1 MSKQIEERVVS
12 MKFENSDFKN
22 KTTETVSLL
31 DRLKKALKLD
41 GASKGLE
48 NVSSSAKKIDLSN
61 VGNSADSLKGKFS
74 ALEVVGVTALVN
86 IANSAIETGKQL
98 LSAITIDPII
108 EGFHEYETQMNAV
121 QTILANTSSKGST
134 LEDVN
139 KTLDELNTY
148 ADKTIYNFTEM
159 TRNIGTFTAAGVD
172 LDTSAKA
179 IKGIANL
186 AAMSGSS
193 SQQASSAMYQLS
205 QAIASGRV
213 NLEDWN
219 SVVNAGMGG
228 QVFQDALKRTAKAMG
243 KTVDEA
249 QSFRESLSSRDGN
262 GWLTSD
268 VLLETLKE
276 FTGDMSEAEL
286 RAQGYTESQIQDIMS
301 MAQTAQDAATKVKT
315 FTQLIDTLKEALG
328 SGWTQTWEIL
338 IGDFNEAKEL
348 FTGISNVL
356 GKMINDSAEARNK
369 MLQGWKDLGG
379 RTDLIESFKNVAT
392 GLLDIF
398 KSIGGAFRDIFPPTT
413 SEQLYK
419 ITSSIRS
426 LTENFKM
433 SETTLNNLRSTF
445 KGLFAI
451 IDIGKQLFVGLA
463 KGIGTIIGGCG
474 SLGSS
479 ILTVTGSFGEWL
491 TALDNVIKQSDIINK
506 VIQPLANNIRNLFT
520 NTGLGISSILTKLAE
535 IRNSVVAELNFKP
548 WESFQN
554 CLKNL
559 GEVVSYISK
568 KIDYVEKKISDFMS
582 NIGSKFGGL
591 DISGSVKSVFDGL
604 TKLFVDEGKEVED
617 SGEKMSETFSKTM
630 DNFVGNVGKLSIAAL
645 GYGLTRVLASVSRL
659 LNKEGGLGKVLEEI
673 KDVFSKNM
681 GKVTDTLDGVQKCLQ
696 SYQDR
701 LKADILIKIA
711 AAIGILAASIVSISL
726 IDSNKLGSSLA
737 AIGGLFAQ
745 LLVASKLY
753 SKIGEFKSSAIKSS
767 TVMISMATSIL
778 ILSSAMRKIG
788 DLDITQTLTSLTAIL
803 AMTAMMSKV
812 ASSLSTNGSSFMKGS
827 TGMIAFALAIKV
839 LGSACKDLSG
849 LDFTSMIKGITG
861 LGAVM
866 AEMSLFLNKT
876 NFSSVGIKSAT
887 GIVII
892 ASSLKIMAS
901 ACKDL
906 GDMDW
911 SGILKGVTGIG
922 AILAEVSIFS
932 KYTTNTSGILK
943 ISSSMVIM
951 AGAMNVMYY
960 AMQNIGNMDWSSIS
974 KSVTG
979 IGTVLAEIAIF
990 DKFSGKAQNVL
1001 KTSTSLVVIAGAMNV
1016 MYYAMQNIGS
1026 MDWSSITKG
1035 LVGMGGAL
1043 AEISLFAN
1051 FTGKAENMIKSSIAL
1066 GVMAGAMTTLGNAF
1080 NSFGSMDW
1088 GSIAKGLIGMGG
1100 ALAEVSL
1107 SLNTL
1112 PKNMP
1117 SLAFGLIE
1125 VGTALNII
1133 GEAMKSIGSLSWEGL
1148 IKSLVGTGIALTEIS
1163 IALKMIPNDT
1173 IWTALG
1179 LTAVASALVTLSQ
1192 ALTTLSGLTWEGIA
1206 KGLAGIGG
1214 SLLILGGA
1222 IQLMNGCLGGVAAV
1236 IAVSAAL
1243 NLLVPPILNL
1253 SSISWDGLI
1262 KSLVTLAGTLA
1273 TFGIAAAVLTPVI
1286 PSMTALAGSLT
1297 LLGVAA
1303 LGVGAGIALASEGL
1317 LALSNAFL
1325 QLEGTSAEGAQ
1336 SVTTAI
1342 GAIIEGIANGI
1353 PSIIAKIGEGISAFL
1368 QYIIESIPK
1377 FAEVVTKLIT
1387 SLCDVI
1393 VTCTPKIVDTVL
1405 QTLSKILDALVQWG
1419 PSIVQKGLDIL
1430 LQLLQILSSKMG
1442 DFTNVAVNIC
1452 VAFINGISNKI
1463 GDIVQAGFNFVISFV
1478 NALADAVRNNAGAVA
1493 DAAINLVSA
1502 FIDAVGTMSG
1512 RFFEAGVNAVEGFI
1526 NGLLSL
1532 PGRLWDAGC
1541 EIGRKALAAAKSTLD
1556 EHSPSKEMEQVG
1568 IFADMGLING
1578 LKMYANKVYDSGYN
1592 VGKQALTAV
1601 KDSMKRMN
1609 GLIDDPNYNPTIT
1622 PVLDLTNV
1630 QNGVNEIDNML
1641 NSSKFGTSVNL
1652 ANNASD
1658 LINRNNTKDIEIK
1671 DLRLDTKINKP
1682 NKPAIIQLMLND
1694 ARVLAEAMVKDTD
1707 ELIGNR
1713 TIMYGRRRGLNNV

>member
-12 MKFENSDFKN
+12 MKFENSDFKS

-31 DRLKKALKLD
+31 DKLKKALKLD

-48 NVSSSAKKIDLSN
+48 NVGSSAKKIDLSN
-61 VGNSADSLKGKFS
+61 ASNSADTLKDKFS

-108 EGFHEYETQMNAV
+108 DGFHEYETQMNAV
-121 QTILANTSSKGST
+121 QTILANTSSKGT
-134 LEDVN
+134 TIDDVN
-139 KTLDELNTY
+139 KSLDELNTY

-172 LDTSAKA
+172 LDTSTQA

-193 SQQASSAMYQLS
+193 SQQASTAMYQLS
-205 QAIASGRV
+205 QAIAAGRV

-219 SVVNAGMGG
+219 SVVHAGMGG

-249 QSFRESLSSRDGN
+249 KTFRESLSSKDGN

-268 VLLETLKE
+268 VLLETLRE

-286 RAQGYTESQIQDIMS
+286 RAQGYTESQIQDIMA
-301 MAQTAQDAATKVKT
+301 MAKTAQDAAVEVKT
-315 FTQLIDTLKEALG
+315 FTQLMGTLKESLG
-328 SGWTQTWEIL
+328 SGWAQTWEII

-356 GKMINDSAEARNK
+356 GGMINDSAEARNQ

-379 RTDLIESFKNVAT
+379 RLDLIESFKNVAT
-392 GLLDIF
+392 GLFDIF
-398 KSIGGAFRDIFPPTT
+398 KAIGGAFRDIFPPTT
-413 SEQLYK
+413 SEQLYN

-433 SETTLNNLRSTF
+433 SEPTLNNLRSTF

-463 KGIGTIIGGCG
+463 KGISTIIGGCG

-506 VIQPLANNIRNLFT
+506 IIQPLANNIRNLLT
-520 NTGLGISSILTKLAE
+520 NVGSGMSSILTKLAE
-535 IRNSVVAELNFKP
+535 VRNSIVAELNFKP

-554 CLKNL
+554 CLNNL
-559 GEVVSYISK
+559 GEVFSYIGN
-568 KIDYVEKKISDFMS
+568 KIDYVVKKISEFIS
-582 NIGSKFGGL
+582 NIGSKFSGL
-591 DISGSVKSVFDGL
+591 DISGPIKKVFDGL
-604 TKLFVDEGKEVED
+604 NKLFVDQGKEVED

-630 DNFVGNVGKLSIAAL
+630 DNFVGNIGKISIAAL
-645 GYGLTRVLASVSRL
+645 GYGLTRVLSSVSRL
-659 LNKEGGLGKVLEEI
+659 LNKEGGIGKVLEEI
-673 KDVFSKNM
+673 KDAFSNSM
-681 GKVTDTLDGVQKCLQ
+681 DKVTGTLDGVQKCLQ

-753 SKIGEFKSSAIKSS
+753 SKIGSFKSSALKSS
-767 TVMISMATSIL
+767 TVMMSMATSIL

-788 DLDITQTLTSLTAIL
+788 DLDVTQTITSLSAIL

-812 ASSLSTNGSSFMKGS
+812 ASNMSKNGGTFIKGS
-827 TGMIAFALAIKV
+827 TGMIAFAFAIKV

-849 LDFTSMIKGITG
+849 LDFTSMIKGIAG
-861 LGAVM
+861 LGSVM

-876 NFSSVGIKSAT
+876 NFSSIGIKSAT
-887 GIVII
+887 GIVIL
-892 ASSLKIMAS
+892 ASSLKVMAS
-901 ACKDL
+901 ACKD
-906 GDMDW
+906 
-911 SGILKGVTGIG
+911 
-922 AILAEVSIFS
+922 F
-932 KYTTNTSGILK
+932 
-943 ISSSMVIM
+943 
-951 AGAMNVMYY
+951 
-960 AMQNIGNMDWSSIS
+960 GNMDWSSIL
-974 KSVTG
+974 KGVTG
-979 IGTVLAEIAIF
+979 AGAVLAEISIF
-990 DKFSGKAQNVL
+990 NKYTTNASGIL
-1001 KTSTSLVVIAGAMNV
+1001 KISTSMVIIAGAMNV
-1016 MYYAMQNIGS
+1016 MYYAMQNIGG
-1026 MDWSSITKG
+1026 MDWSSISKSIAGIGAVLAEVAIFDKYSGNAQNVLKTSTSLVIIAGAMNVMYYAMQKIGTMDWSSIAKG
-1035 LVGMGGAL
+1035 LTGMGGAL
-1043 AEISLFAN
+1043 AEISLFSN
-1051 FTGKAENMIKSSIAL
+1051 FTGNAQNIIKSSIAL
-1066 GVMAGAMTTLGNAF
+1066 GIMSGAMMTLGDAF
-1080 NSFGSMDW
+1080 KSFGSMDL
-1088 GSIAKGLIGMGG
+1088 GSIGKGLLGMGG
-1100 ALAEVSL
+1100 ALAEISI

-1117 SLAFGLIE
+1117 TIAFGLIE

-1133 GEAMKSIGSLSWEGL
+1133 ASAMNSMSSISWEG
-1148 IKSLVGTGIALTEIS
+1148 IAKSLIATGVALTEIS

-1179 LTAVASALVTLSQ
+1179 LTGVASALVTLSQ
-1192 ALTTLSGLTWEGIA
+1192 ALTSLSGLSWEGIA
-1206 KGLAGIGG
+1206 KGLVAIGG
-1214 SLLILGGA
+1214 SLFVLGQA
-1222 IQLMNGCLGGVAAV
+1222 IQLMSGCMGGVAAV

-1253 SSISWDGLI
+1253 STISWDGLI
-1262 KSLVTLAGTLA
+1262 KSLLALAGTLA
-1273 TFGIAAAVLTPVI
+1273 TFGIAATVLTPVI
-1286 PSMTALAGSLT
+1286 PSMAALAGSLT
-1297 LLGVAA
+1297 LLGVAT
-1303 LGVGAGIALASEGL
+1303 LGLGAGIALAAEGL
-1317 LALSNAFL
+1317 LTLSNAFL
-1325 QLEGTSAEGAQ
+1325 QLEGTSAEGAE

-1342 GAIIEGIANGI
+1342 EAIMQGIANGI
-1353 PSIIAKIGEGISAFL
+1353 PLIIEKIGEGITAFL
-1368 QYIIESIPK
+1368 QYIVEAIPQ
-1377 FAEVVTKLIT
+1377 FAEVVTTLIT

-1393 VTCTPKIVDTVL
+1393 VNCTPKMVSTVL
-1405 QTLSKILDALVQWG
+1405 QTLDQILNAVVQWG

-1430 LQLLQILSSKMG
+1430 LQLLQTLASKMG
-1442 DFTNVAVNIC
+1442 DFTNVAVEIC
-1452 VAFINGISNKI
+1452 VAFINGIANKMN
-1463 GDIVQAGFNFVISFV
+1463 DIVQAGFNLIISFV
-1478 NALADAVRNNAGAVA
+1478 NALADAVRSNSGAVA
-1493 DAAINLVSA
+1493 DAAINLINA
-1502 FIDAVGTMSG
+1502 FIDAVGTMTS
-1512 RFFEAGVNAVEGFI
+1512 RFFEAGANAVEGFI
-1526 NGLLSL
+1526 DGLLSM

-1541 EIGRKALAAAKSTLD
+1541 SLGRKALDAAKASLD
-1556 EHSPSKEMEQVG
+1556 INSPSKEMEQVG

-1578 LKMYANKVYDSGYN
+1578 LKMYSNKVYNSGYN
-1592 VGKQALTAV
+1592 VGKQALSAV
-1601 KDSMKRMN
+1601 KDSMKQMN
-1609 GLIDDPNYNPTIT
+1609 GLIDDTNYNPTIT
-1622 PVLDLTNV
+1622 PVLDLTNI
-1630 QNGVNEIDNML
+1630 QNGANEIDNML
-1641 NSSKFGTSVNL
+1641 NSSQFGTSVNL

-1658 LINRNNTKDIEIK
+1658 LINRNNVPDVEIK
-1671 DLRLDTKINKP
+1671 DLKLDTKIDKP
-1682 NKPAIIQLMLND
+1682 NKPAVIQLMLSNG
-1694 ARVLAEAMVKDTD
+1694 RSIAEYIVDDLD
-1707 ELIGNR
+1707 ELLGGNNKLYER
-1713 TIMYGRRRGLNNV
+1713 SVGVR

>member
-12 MKFENSDFKN
+12 MKFENSDFKS

-31 DRLKKALKLD
+31 DKLKKALKLD

-48 NVSSSAKKIDLSN
+48 NVGSSAKKIDLSN
-61 VGNSADSLKGKFS
+61 ASNSADTLKDKFS

-108 EGFHEYETQMNAV
+108 DGFHEYETQMNAV
-121 QTILANTSSKGST
+121 QTILANTSSKGT
-134 LEDVN
+134 TIDDVN
-139 KTLDELNTY
+139 KSLDELNTY

-172 LDTSAKA
+172 LDTSTQA

-193 SQQASSAMYQLS
+193 SQQASTAMYQLS

-219 SVVNAGMGG
+219 SVVHAGMGG

-249 QSFRESLSSRDGN
+249 QTFRESLSSKDGN

-268 VLLETLKE
+268 VLLETLRE

-286 RAQGYTESQIQDIMS
+286 RAQGYTESQIQDIMA
-301 MAQTAQDAATKVKT
+301 MAKTAQDAAVEVKT
-315 FTQLIDTLKEALG
+315 FTQLMGTLKEALG
-328 SGWTQTWEIL
+328 SGWAQTWKII

-356 GKMINDSAEARNK
+356 GGMINDSAEARNQ

-379 RTDLIESFKNVAT
+379 RIDLIESFKNVAT
-392 GLLDIF
+392 GLFDIF
-398 KSIGGAFRDIFPPTT
+398 KAIGGAFRDIFPPTT
-413 SEQLYK
+413 SEQLYN

-433 SETTLNNLRSTF
+433 SEPTLNNLRSTF

-463 KGIGTIIGGCG
+463 KGISTVIGGSS
-474 SLGSS
+474 SLASS

-506 VIQPLANNIRNLFT
+506 IIQPLANNIRNLLT
-520 NTGLGISSILTKLAE
+520 NVGSGMSSILTKLAE
-535 IRNSVVAELNFKP
+535 VRNSIVAELNFKP

-554 CLKNL
+554 CLNNL
-559 GEVVSYISK
+559 GEVFSYIGN
-568 KIDYVEKKISDFMS
+568 KIDYVVKKISEFIS
-582 NIGSKFGGL
+582 NIGSKFSGL
-591 DISGSVKSVFDGL
+591 DISGPIKKVFDGL
-604 TKLFVDEGKEVED
+604 NKLFVDQGKEVED

-630 DNFVGNVGKLSIAAL
+630 DNFVGNIGKISIAAL
-645 GYGLTRVLASVSRL
+645 GYGLTRVLSSVSRL
-659 LNKEGGLGKVLEEI
+659 LNKEGGIGKVLEEI
-673 KDVFSKNM
+673 KDAFSNSM
-681 GKVTDTLDGVQKCLQ
+681 DKVTGTLDGVQKCLQ

-753 SKIGEFKSSAIKSS
+753 SKIGSFKSSALKSS
-767 TVMISMATSIL
+767 TVMMSMATSIL

-788 DLDITQTLTSLTAIL
+788 DLDVTQTITSLSAIL

-812 ASSLSTNGSSFMKGS
+812 ASNMSKNGGSFIKGS
-827 TGMIAFALAIKV
+827 TGMIAFAFAIKV

-849 LDFTSMIKGITG
+849 LDFTSMIKGIAG
-861 LGAVM
+861 LGVVM

-876 NFSSVGIKSAT
+876 NFSSIGIKSAT
-887 GIVII
+887 GIVIL
-892 ASSLKIMAS
+892 ASSLKVMAS
-901 ACKDL
+901 ACKDF
-906 GDMDW
+906 GNMDW
-911 SGILKGVTGIG
+911 TSILKGVTGAG
-922 AILAEVSIFS
+922 AVLAEISIFN
-932 KYTTNTSGILK
+932 KYTTNASGILK
-943 ISSSMVIM
+943 ISTSMVII

-960 AMQNIGNMDWSSIS
+960 AMQNIGNMDWSSIA
-974 KSVTG
+974 KSVAG
-979 IGTVLAEIAIF
+979 IGAVLAEVAIF
-990 DKFSGKAQNVL
+990 DKYSGNAQNVL
-1001 KTSTSLVVIAGAMNV
+1001 KTSTSLVIIAGAMNV
-1016 MYYAMQNIGS
+1016 MYYAMQKIGT
-1026 MDWSSITKG
+1026 MDWSSIAKG
-1035 LVGMGGAL
+1035 LTGMGGAL
-1043 AEISLFAN
+1043 AEISLFSN
-1051 FTGKAENMIKSSIAL
+1051 FTGNAQNIIKSSIAL
-1066 GVMAGAMTTLGNAF
+1066 GIMSGTMMTLGDAF
-1080 NSFGSMDW
+1080 KSFGSMDL
-1088 GSIAKGLIGMGG
+1088 GSIGKGLLGMGG
-1100 ALAEVSL
+1100 ALAEISI

-1117 SLAFGLIE
+1117 TIAFGLIE

-1133 GEAMKSIGSLSWEGL
+1133 AEAMKSMSSISWEG
-1148 IKSLVGTGIALTEIS
+1148 IAKSLIATGVALTEIS

-1179 LTAVASALVTLSQ
+1179 LTGVASALVTLSQ
-1192 ALTTLSGLTWEGIA
+1192 ALTSLSGLSWEGIA
-1206 KGLAGIGG
+1206 KGLVAIGG
-1214 SLLILGGA
+1214 SLFVLGQA
-1222 IQLMNGCLGGVAAV
+1222 IQLMSGCMGGVAAV
-1236 IAVSAAL
+1236 IATAAAL

-1253 SSISWDGLI
+1253 STISWDGLI
-1262 KSLVTLAGTLA
+1262 KSLLALAGTLA
-1273 TFGIAAAVLTPVI
+1273 TFGIAATVLTPVI
-1286 PSMTALAGSLT
+1286 PSMAALAGSLT
-1297 LLGVAA
+1297 LLGVAT
-1303 LGVGAGIALASEGL
+1303 LGLGAGIALAAEGL
-1317 LALSNAFL
+1317 LTLSNAFL
-1325 QLEGTSAEGAQ
+1325 QLEGTSAEGAE

-1342 GAIIEGIANGI
+1342 EAIMQGIANGI
-1353 PSIIAKIGEGISAFL
+1353 PLIIEKIGEGITAFL
-1368 QYIIESIPK
+1368 QYIIEAIPK
-1377 FAEVVTKLIT
+1377 FAEVVTTLIT

-1393 VTCTPKIVDTVL
+1393 VNCTPKMVSTVL
-1405 QTLSKILDALVQWG
+1405 QTLDQILNAVVQWG

-1430 LQLLQILSSKMG
+1430 LQLLQTLASKMG
-1442 DFTNVAVNIC
+1442 DFTNVAVDIC
-1452 VAFINGISNKI
+1452 VAFINGIANKMN
-1463 GDIVQAGFNFVISFV
+1463 DIVQAGFNLIISFV
-1478 NALADAVRNNAGAVA
+1478 NALADAVRSNSGAVA
-1493 DAAINLVSA
+1493 DAAINLINA
-1502 FIDAVGTMSG
+1502 FIDAVGTMTS
-1512 RFFEAGVNAVEGFI
+1512 RFFEAGANAVEGFI
-1526 NGLLSL
+1526 DGLLSM

-1541 EIGRKALAAAKSTLD
+1541 SLGRKALDAAKASLD
-1556 EHSPSKEMEQVG
+1556 INSPSKEMEQVG

-1578 LKMYANKVYDSGYN
+1578 LKMYSNKVYNSGYN
-1592 VGKQALTAV
+1592 VGKQALSAV
-1601 KDSMKRMN
+1601 KDSMKQMN
-1609 GLIDDPNYNPTIT
+1609 GLIDDTNYNPTIT
-1622 PVLDLTNV
+1622 PVLDLTNI
-1630 QNGVNEIDNML
+1630 QNGANEIDNML
-1641 NSSKFGTSVNL
+1641 NSSQFGTSVNL

-1658 LINRNNTKDIEIK
+1658 LINRNNVHDVEIK
-1671 DLRLDTKINKP
+1671 DLKLDTKIDKP
-1682 NKPAIIQLMLND
+1682 NKPAVIQLMLSNG
-1694 ARVLAEAMVKDTD
+1694 RSIAEYIVDDLD
-1707 ELIGNR
+1707 ELLGGNNKLYER
-1713 TIMYGRRRGLNNV
+1713 SVGVR

>member
-12 MKFENSDFKN
+12 MKFENSDFKS

-31 DRLKKALKLD
+31 DKLKKALKLD

-48 NVSSSAKKIDLSN
+48 NVGSSAKKIDLSN
-61 VGNSADSLKGKFS
+61 ASNSADTLKDKFS

-108 EGFHEYETQMNAV
+108 DGFHEYETQMNAV
-121 QTILANTSSKGST
+121 QTILANTSSKGTT
-134 LEDVN
+134 LDDVN
-139 KTLDELNTY
+139 KSLDELNTY

-172 LDTSAKA
+172 LDTSTQA

-205 QAIASGRV
+205 QAIAAGRV

-219 SVVNAGMGG
+219 SVVHAGMGG

-249 QSFRESLSSRDGN
+249 QTFRESLSSKDGN

-268 VLLETLKE
+268 VLLETLRE

-286 RAQGYTESQIQDIMS
+286 RAQGYTESQIQDIMA
-301 MAQTAQDAATKVKT
+301 MAKTAQDAAVEVKT
-315 FTQLIDTLKEALG
+315 FTQLMGTLKESLG
-328 SGWTQTWEIL
+328 SGWAQTWEII

-356 GKMINDSAEARNK
+356 GGMINDSAEARNQ

-379 RTDLIESFKNVAT
+379 RIDLIESFKNVAT
-392 GLLDIF
+392 GLFDIF
-398 KSIGGAFRDIFPPTT
+398 KAIGGAFRDIFPPTT
-413 SEQLYK
+413 SEQLYN

-433 SETTLNNLRSTF
+433 SEPTLNNLRSTF

-463 KGIGTIIGGCG
+463 KGISTVIGGSS
-474 SLGSS
+474 SLASS

-506 VIQPLANNIRNLFT
+506 IIQPLANNIRNLLT
-520 NTGLGISSILTKLAE
+520 NVGSGMSSILTKLAE
-535 IRNSVVAELNFKP
+535 VRNSIVAELNFKP

-554 CLKNL
+554 CLNNL
-559 GEVVSYISK
+559 GEVFSYIGN
-568 KIDYVEKKISDFMS
+568 KIDYVVKKISEFIS
-582 NIGSKFGGL
+582 NIGSKFSGL
-591 DISGSVKSVFDGL
+591 DISGPIKKVFDGL
-604 TKLFVDEGKEVED
+604 NKLFVDQGKEVED

-630 DNFVGNVGKLSIAAL
+630 DNFVGNIGKISIAAL
-645 GYGLTRVLASVSRL
+645 GYGLTRVLSSVSRL
-659 LNKEGGLGKVLEEI
+659 LNKEGGIGKVLEEI
-673 KDVFSKNM
+673 KDAFSNSM
-681 GKVTDTLDGVQKCLQ
+681 DKVTGTLDGVQKCLQ

-753 SKIGEFKSSAIKSS
+753 SKIGSFKSSALKSS
-767 TVMISMATSIL
+767 TVMMSMATSIL

-788 DLDITQTLTSLTAIL
+788 DLDVTQTITSLTAIL

-812 ASSLSTNGSSFMKGS
+812 ASNMSKNGGTFIKGS
-827 TGMIAFALAIKV
+827 TGMIAFAFAIKV

-849 LDFTSMIKGITG
+849 LDFTSMIKGIAG
-861 LGAVM
+861 LGSVM

-876 NFSSVGIKSAT
+876 NFSSIGIKSAT
-887 GIVII
+887 GIVIL
-892 ASSLKIMAS
+892 ASSLKVMAS
-901 ACKDL
+901 ACKDF
-906 GDMDW
+906 GNMDW
-911 SGILKGVTGIG
+911 SSILKGVTGAG
-922 AILAEVSIFS
+922 AVLAEISIFN
-932 KYTTNTSGILK
+932 KYTTNASGILK
-943 ISSSMVIM
+943 ISTSMVII

-974 KSVTG
+974 KSISG
-979 IGTVLAEIAIF
+979 IGAVLAEVAIF
-990 DKFSGKAQNVL
+990 DKYAGNAQNVL
-1001 KTSTSLVVIAGAMNV
+1001 KTSTSLVIIAGAMNV
-1016 MYYAMQNIGS
+1016 MYHAMQNIGTMDWNSIAKGLTGIGGALAEISLFSNFTGNAQNIIKSSIALGIMSGAMMTLGDAFNSFGS
-1026 MDWSSITKG
+1026 MDLESIGKG
-1035 LVGMGGAL
+1035 LLGMGGAL
-1043 AEISLFAN
+1043 AEIS
-1051 FTGKAENMIKSSIAL
+1051 I
-1066 GVMAGAMTTLGNAF
+1066 
-1080 NSFGSMDW
+1080 
-1088 GSIAKGLIGMGG
+1088 
-1100 ALAEVSL
+1100 

-1117 SLAFGLIE
+1117 TLAFGLIE

-1133 GEAMKSIGSLSWEGL
+1133 AGAMNSMSSISWEG
-1148 IKSLVGTGIALTEIS
+1148 IAKSLIATGVALTEIS
-1163 IALKMIPNDT
+1163 VALTMIPNDT

-1179 LTAVASALVTLSQ
+1179 LTGVASALVTLSQ
-1192 ALTTLSGLTWEGIA
+1192 ALTSLSGLSWEGIA
-1206 KGLAGIGG
+1206 KGLVAIGG
-1214 SLLILGGA
+1214 SLFVLGQA
-1222 IQLMNGCLGGVAAV
+1222 IQLMSGCMGGVAAV
-1236 IAVSAAL
+1236 IATAAAL

-1253 SSISWDGLI
+1253 STISWDGLI
-1262 KSLVTLAGTLA
+1262 KSLLALAGTLA
-1273 TFGIAAAVLTPVI
+1273 TFGIAATVLTPVI
-1286 PSMTALAGSLT
+1286 PSMAALAGSLT
-1297 LLGVAA
+1297 LLGVAT
-1303 LGVGAGIALASEGL
+1303 LGLGAGIALAAEGL
-1317 LALSNAFL
+1317 LTLSNAFL
-1325 QLEGTSAEGAQ
+1325 QLEGTSAEGAE

-1342 GAIIEGIANGI
+1342 EAIMEGIANGI
-1353 PSIIAKIGEGISAFL
+1353 PLIIEKIGEGITAFL
-1368 QYIIESIPK
+1368 QYIVEAIPQ
-1377 FAEVVTKLIT
+1377 FAEVVTTLIT

-1393 VTCTPKIVDTVL
+1393 VNCTPKMVSTVL
-1405 QTLSKILDALVQWG
+1405 QTLDQILNAVVQWG

-1430 LQLLQILSSKMG
+1430 LQLLQTLASKMG
-1442 DFTNVAVNIC
+1442 DFTNVAVDIC
-1452 VAFINGISNKI
+1452 VAFINGIANKMN
-1463 GDIVQAGFNFVISFV
+1463 DIVQAGFNLIISFV
-1478 NALADAVRNNAGAVA
+1478 NALADAVRSNSGAVA
-1493 DAAINLVSA
+1493 DAAINLINA
-1502 FIDAVGTMSG
+1502 FIDAVGTMTS
-1512 RFFEAGVNAVEGFI
+1512 RFFEAGANAVEGFI
-1526 NGLLSL
+1526 DGLLSM

-1541 EIGRKALAAAKSTLD
+1541 SLGRKALDAAKASLD
-1556 EHSPSKEMEQVG
+1556 INSPSKEMEQVG

-1578 LKMYANKVYDSGYN
+1578 LKMYSNKVYNSGYN
-1592 VGKQALTAV
+1592 VGKQALSAV
-1601 KDSMKRMN
+1601 KDSMKQMN
-1609 GLIDDPNYNPTIT
+1609 GLIDDTNYNPTIT
-1622 PVLDLTNV
+1622 PVLDLTNI
-1630 QNGVNEIDNML
+1630 QNGANEINNML
-1641 NSSKFGTSVNL
+1641 NSSQFGTSVNL

-1658 LINRNNTKDIEIK
+1658 LINRNNVPDVEIK
-1671 DLRLDTKINKP
+1671 DLKLDTKIDKP
-1682 NKPAIIQLMLND
+1682 NKPAVIQLMLSNG
-1694 ARVLAEAMVKDTD
+1694 RSIAEYIVDDLD
-1707 ELIGNR
+1707 ELLGGNNKLYER
-1713 TIMYGRRRGLNNV
+1713 SVGVR

>member
-12 MKFENSDFKN
+12 MKFENNDFKS

-31 DRLKKALKLD
+31 DKLKNALKLD

-48 NVSSSAKKIDLSN
+48 NVGSSAKKIDFSN
-61 VGNSADSLKGKFS
+61 ASNSADTLKDKFS

-98 LSAITIDPII
+98 LSSITLDPII
-108 EGFHEYETQMNAV
+108 DGFHEYETQMNAV
-121 QTILANTSSKGST
+121 QTILANTSSKGTT

-139 KTLDELNTY
+139 KSLDELNTY

-172 LDTSAKA
+172 LDTSAQA

-205 QAIASGRV
+205 QAIAAGRV

-286 RAQGYTESQIQDIMS
+286 RAQGYTESQIQDIMA
-301 MAQTAQDAATKVKT
+301 MAKTAQDAATEVKT
-315 FTQLIDTLKEALG
+315 FTQLMSTLKEALG
-328 SGWTQTWEIL
+328 SGWAQTWEII

-348 FTGISNVL
+348 FTGISDVI
-356 GKMINDSAEARNK
+356 GGMINDSAEARNQ

-379 RTDLIESFKNVAT
+379 RIDLIESFKNVAT
-392 GLLDIF
+392 GLFDVF
-398 KSIGGAFRDIFPPTT
+398 KAIGGAFRDIFPPTT
-413 SEQLYK
+413 SEQLYN

-463 KGIGTIIGGCG
+463 KGISTVIGGSS
-474 SLGSS
+474 SLASS

-506 VIQPLANNIRNLFT
+506 IIQPLANNIRNLLT
-520 NTGLGISSILTKLAE
+520 NVGSGMSSILTKLAE
-535 IRNSVVAELNFKP
+535 VRNSIVAELNFKP

-554 CLKNL
+554 CLNNL
-559 GEVVSYISK
+559 GEVFSYIGN
-568 KIDYVEKKISDFMS
+568 KIDYVVKKVSEFIS
-582 NIGSKFGGL
+582 NIGSKFSGL
-591 DISGSVKSVFDGL
+591 DISGPIKSVFDGL
-604 TKLFVDEGKEVED
+604 NKLFVDQGKEVED

-630 DNFVGNVGKLSIAAL
+630 DNFVNNIGKISLAAL
-645 GYGLTRVLASVSRL
+645 GYGLTKVLTSVSRL
-659 LNKEGGLGKVLEEI
+659 LNKEGGIGKVLEEI
-673 KDVFSKNM
+673 KDAFSNSM
-681 GKVTDTLDGVQKCLQ
+681 DKVTGTLDGVQKCLQ

-753 SKIGEFKSSAIKSS
+753 SKIGSFKSSALKSS
-767 TVMISMATSIL
+767 AVMMSMATSIL

-788 DLDITQTLTSLTAIL
+788 DLDVTQTITSLSAVL

-812 ASSLSTNGSSFMKGS
+812 ASNMSKNGGSFIKGS
-827 TGMIAFALAIKV
+827 TGMIAFAFAIKI

-849 LDFTSMIKGITG
+849 LDFTSMIKGIAG
-861 LGAVM
+861 LGSVM
-866 AEMSLFLNKT
+866 VEMSLFLNKT
-876 NFSSVGIKSAT
+876 NFSSIGIKSAT
-887 GIVII
+887 GIVIL

-901 ACKDL
+901 ACKDF
-906 GDMDW
+906 GNMDW
-911 SGILKGVTGIG
+911 SSILKGVTGAG
-922 AILAEVSIFS
+922 AILAEVSIFN
-932 KYTTNTSGILK
+932 KYTTNASGILK
-943 ISSSMVIM
+943 ISTSMVII
-951 AGAMNVMYY
+951 AGAMNVMYH
-960 AMQNIGNMDWSSIS
+960 AMQNIGGMDWSSIA
-974 KSVTG
+974 KSITG
-979 IGTVLAEIAIF
+979 IGSVLAEVAIF
-990 DKFSGKAQNVL
+990 DKYSGNAQNVL
-1001 KTSTSLVVIAGAMNV
+1001 KTSTSLVIIAGAMNV
-1016 MYYAMQNIGS
+1016 MYHAMQNIGT
-1026 MDWSSITKG
+1026 MDWSSIAKSITGMGGVLAEISLFSNFTGNAQNIIKTSVALGIMSGAMITLGDAFNSFGSMDLASIGKG
-1035 LVGMGGAL
+1035 LLGMGGAL
-1043 AEISLFAN
+1043 AEIS
-1051 FTGKAENMIKSSIAL
+1051 I
-1066 GVMAGAMTTLGNAF
+1066 
-1080 NSFGSMDW
+1080 
-1088 GSIAKGLIGMGG
+1088 
-1100 ALAEVSL
+1100 

-1117 SLAFGLIE
+1117 TLAFGLIE

-1133 GEAMKSIGSLSWEGL
+1133 AQAMNSMGSISWEG
-1148 IKSLVGTGIALTEIS
+1148 IAKSLIATGVALTEIS
-1163 IALKMIPNDT
+1163 VALRMIPNDT

-1179 LTAVASALVTLSQ
+1179 LTGVASALVTLSQ
-1192 ALTTLSGLTWEGIA
+1192 ALTSLSGLSWEGIA
-1206 KGLAGIGG
+1206 KGLTALGG
-1214 SLLILGGA
+1214 SLFILGQA
-1222 IQLMNGCLGGVAAV
+1222 IQLMSGCMGGVAAV

-1253 SSISWDGLI
+1253 STISWDGLI
-1262 KSLVTLAGTLA
+1262 KSLLALAGTLA
-1273 TFGIAAAVLTPVI
+1273 TFGIAATVLTPVI
-1286 PSMTALAGSLT
+1286 PSMAALAGSLT
-1297 LLGVAA
+1297 LLGVATVG
-1303 LGVGAGIALASEGL
+1303 LGAGIALAGEGL
-1317 LALSNAFL
+1317 LALSDAFL
-1325 QLEGTSAEGAQ
+1325 QLEGTSAEGAE

-1342 GAIIEGIANGI
+1342 EAIMQGIANGI
-1353 PSIIAKIGEGISAFL
+1353 PLIIEKIGEGITAFL
-1368 QYIIESIPK
+1368 QYIVEAIPQ
-1377 FAEVVTKLIT
+1377 FAEVVTTLIT

-1393 VTCTPKIVDTVL
+1393 VNCTPKMVSTVL
-1405 QTLSKILDALVQWG
+1405 QTLDQILNAVVQWG

-1430 LQLLQILSSKMG
+1430 LQLLQTLASKMG
-1442 DFTNVAVNIC
+1442 DFTNVAVEIC
-1452 VAFINGISNKI
+1452 VAFINGIANKMN
-1463 GDIVQAGFNFVISFV
+1463 DIVQAGFNLIISFV
-1478 NALADAVRNNAGAVA
+1478 NALADAVRNNSGAVA
-1493 DAAINLVSA
+1493 DAAINLINA
-1502 FIDAVGTMSG
+1502 FIEAVGTMTS
-1512 RFFEAGVNAVEGFI
+1512 RFFEAGANAVEGFI
-1526 NGLLSL
+1526 DGLLSM
-1532 PGRLWDAGC
+1532 PGKLWDAGC
-1541 EIGRKALAAAKSTLD
+1541 SLGRKALDAAKASLD
-1556 EHSPSKEMEQVG
+1556 INSPSKEMEQVG

-1578 LKMYANKVYDSGYN
+1578 LKMYSNKVYNSGYN
-1592 VGKQALTAV
+1592 VGKQALSAV
-1601 KDSMKRMN
+1601 KDSMKQMN
-1609 GLIDDPNYNPTIT
+1609 GLIYDPNYNPTIT
-1622 PVLDLTNV
+1622 PVLDLTNI
-1630 QNGVNEIDNML
+1630 QNGANEIDNML
-1641 NSSKFGTSVNL
+1641 NSSQFGTSVNL

-1658 LINRNNTKDIEIK
+1658 LINRNNVHDVEIK
-1671 DLRLDTKINKP
+1671 DLKLETKIDKP
-1682 NKPAIIQLMLND
+1682 NKPAVIQLMLSNG
-1694 ARVLAEAMVKDTD
+1694 RSIAEYIVDDLD
-1707 ELIGNR
+1707 ELLGGNNKLYER
-1713 TIMYGRRRGLNNV
+1713 SVGVR

>member
-22 KTTETVSLL
+22 KTSETVSLL

-41 GASKGLE
+41 GASKGLQ

-61 VGNSADSLKGKFS
+61 VANSADSLKGKFS

-139 KTLDELNTY
+139 KALDDLNTY

-172 LDTSAKA
+172 LNTSAQA

-193 SQQASSAMYQLS
+193 SQQASAAMYQLS

-213 NLEDWN
+213 NLQDWN

-243 KTVDEA
+243 KNIDEA
-249 QSFRESLSSRDGN
+249 KSFRESISDQGGT

-301 MAQTAQDAATKVKT
+301 MAKTAQDAATKVKT

-338 IGDFNEAKEL
+338 IGDFEEAKEL
-348 FTGISNVL
+348 FTGISDVL
-356 GKMINDSAEARNK
+356 GGMVNDSATARNE

-379 RTDLIESFKNVAT
+379 RTDIIESLKNVAT
-392 GLLDIF
+392 GLFDIL
-398 KSIGGAFRDIFPPTT
+398 KAIGGAFRDVFPPTT
-413 SEQLYK
+413 SEQLYN
-419 ITSSIRS
+419 ITSSIRK

-463 KGIGTIIGGCG
+463 KGIGTVIGGCG

-479 ILTVTGSFGEWL
+479 ILTITGSFGEWL

-506 VIQPLANNIRNLFT
+506 IIQPLANNIRNLFT
-520 NTGLGISSILTKLAE
+520 NTGFGMSSILTKLAE
-535 IRNSVVAELNFKP
+535 VRNSVVAELNFKP

-559 GEVVSYISK
+559 GEVFTYIGN

-582 NIGSKFGGL
+582 NIGSKFSGI
-591 DISGSVKSVFDGL
+591 DISGPIKSVFDGL
-604 TKLFVDEGKEVED
+604 NKLFVDEGTEVKD

-630 DNFVGNVGKLSIAAL
+630 DNFVSNVGKMSIAAL
-645 GYGLTRVLASVSRL
+645 GYGLTRVLSSVSRL
-659 LNKEGGLGKVLEEI
+659 INKEGGITKVLQEI
-673 KDVFSKNM
+673 KGVFSKNV
-681 GKVTDTLDGVQKCLQ
+681 GKITSTLDSVQKCLQ

-711 AAIGILAASIVSISL
+711 TAIGILAASIVSISL
-726 IDSNKLGSSLA
+726 IDSDKLGSSLA

-753 SKIGEFKSSAIKSS
+753 SKIGSFQSSAIKSS

-778 ILSSAMRKIG
+778 ILSSAMKKIG
-788 DLDITQTLTSLTAIL
+788 DLDITQTITSLTAIL
-803 AMTAMMSKV
+803 AMMGMMSKV
-812 ASSLSTNGSSFMKGS
+812 ASSLSKNGGSFMKGS

-849 LDFTSMIKGITG
+849 LDFTSMIKGLGG
-861 LGAVM
+861 LGVVM

-892 ASSLKIMAS
+892 ASSLKVMAS
-901 ACKDL
+901 ACKDF
-906 GDMDW
+906 GNMDW
-911 SGILKGVTGIG
+911 TSILKGVSGIG
-922 AILAEVSIFS
+922 AVLAEISIFN
-932 KYTTNTSGILK
+932 KYTTNASGILK
-943 ISSSMVIM
+943 ISSSMVII
-951 AGAMNVMYY
+951 ASAMNVMYY
-960 AMQNIGNMDWSSIS
+960 AMQNIGNMDWSSIA

-979 IGTVLAEIAIF
+979 IGGVLAEVSIF
-990 DKFSGKAQNVL
+990 DKYSGKAQNVL
-1001 KTSTSLVVIAGAMNV
+1001 KTSTSLVIIAGAMNV
-1016 MYYAMQNIGS
+1016 MYYAMQNIGN
-1026 MDWSSITKG
+1026 MEWSSITKG
-1035 LVGMGGAL
+1035 LAGMGGAL
-1043 AEISLFAN
+1043 AEISLFSN
-1051 FTGKAENMIKSSIAL
+1051 FTGKAENIIKSSVAL
-1066 GVMAGAMTTLGNAF
+1066 GIMSGAMTTLGNAF
-1080 NSFGSMDW
+1080 NSFGSMDLA
-1088 GSIAKGLIGMGG
+1088 SIGRGLLGMGG
-1100 ALAEVSL
+1100 SLAEISI

-1117 SLAFGLIE
+1117 TLAFGLIE

-1133 GEAMKSIGSLSWEGL
+1133 GEAMKSMSSISWEGL
-1148 IKSLVGTGIALTEIS
+1148 TKSLFATGIALTEIS
-1163 IALKMIPNDT
+1163 IALNMIPNDT

-1179 LTAVASALVTLSQ
+1179 LTGVATALVTLSK
-1192 ALTTLSGLTWEGIA
+1192 ALTSLSGLTWEGIA

-1214 SLLILGGA
+1214 SLFILGQA
-1222 IQLMNGCLGGVAAV
+1222 IQLMNGCLSGVAAV

-1253 SSISWDGLI
+1253 STISWEGLI

-1297 LLGVAA
+1297 LLGAA
-1303 LGVGAGIALASEGL
+1303 AIGVGAGIALASEGL

-1325 QLEGTSAEGAQ
+1325 QLEGTSEEGAK

-1342 GAIIEGIANGI
+1342 GAIMEGIANGI
-1353 PSIIAKIGEGISAFL
+1353 PLIIAKIGEGITAFL
-1368 QYIIESIPK
+1368 QYIIDSVPK
-1377 FAEVVTKLIT
+1377 FCEAVTTIIK
-1387 SLCDVI
+1387 SLCDV
-1393 VTCTPKIVDTVL
+1393 VVNCTPKIVETVL
-1405 QTLSKILDALVQWG
+1405 KTLDQILNALVQWG

-1430 LQLLQILSSKMG
+1430 LQLLQILASKMA
-1442 DFTNVAVNIC
+1442 DFTKVAVDIC

-1463 GDIVQAGFNFVISFV
+1463 GDIVQAGFNLIISFV
-1478 NALADAVRNNAGAVA
+1478 NALADAVRSNSGAVA
-1493 DAAINLVSA
+1493 DAAINLITA
-1502 FIDAVGTMSG
+1502 FIDAVGTMTD
-1512 RFFEAGVNAVEGFI
+1512 RFFDAGANAVQGFI
-1526 NGLLSL
+1526 NGLLSM
-1532 PGRLWDAGC
+1532 PGRLWDAGSSL
-1541 EIGRKALAAAKSTLD
+1541 GRKALEAAKSVLD
-1556 EHSPSKEMEQVG
+1556 IHSPSKEMKKVG

-1578 LKMYANKVYDSGYN
+1578 LKMYSNKVYDSGYN
-1592 VGKQALTAV
+1592 IGKQALTAV
-1601 KDSMKRMN
+1601 KDSMKVMN
-1609 GLIDDPNYNPTIT
+1609 GLINDPNYNPIIT
-1622 PVLDLTNV
+1622 PVLDLTNI
-1630 QNGVNEIDNML
+1630 QNGANEIDNML
-1641 NSSKFGTSVNL
+1641 NSSQFGTSVNL

-1658 LINRNNTKDIEIK
+1658 LINRNNTTDIKAKDIK
-1671 DLRLDTKINKP
+1671 LDTKIDKP
-1682 NKPAIIQLMLND
+1682 KTPVILQLMLSNG
-1694 ARVLAEAMVKDTD
+1694 RSIAEYIVDDLD
-1707 ELIGNR
+1707 ELLGGNNKLYER
-1713 TIMYGRRRGLNNV
+1713 SVGVR